1 MIQQATWLLARRAA
15 MAVDPHSL
23 DLIAEIDR
31 SARASAEI
39 TGQLLSFS
47 RQQHLDPVAVN
58 MAAFLREIQ
67 PTLQRIVGSGVVLAL
82 EAGEELPPVWVDPRQ
97 LTAALL
103 NLASNS
109 RDAMGRSG
117 TLTIRVARESDTR
130 VRIDIRDTGSGMS
143 AEVLARATD
152 PFFTTKAVGAGSGL
166 GLSMVDGFARQSG
179 GELRLHSE
187 QGGGTTITL
196 ILPVALT
203 RA

>member
-1 MIQQATWLLARRAA
+1 

-31 SARASAEI
+31 STRASAEI

-58 MAAFLREIQ
+58 LAAFLRDIQ
-67 PTLQRIVGSGVVLAL
+67 PTLQRIVGTTVLL
-82 EAGEELPPVWVDPRQ
+82 TIEASDDLPPVWVDTRQ

-103 NLASNS
+103 NLASNG

-117 TLTIRVARESDTR
+117 TLTIRVSRETDTR
-130 VRIDIRDTGSGMS
+130 VRIDVRDTGSGMS

-179 GELRLHSE
+179 GELRLQSG
-187 QGGGTTITL
+187 QGGGTTVTL
-196 ILPVALT
+196 VLPMAP
-203 RA
+203 A